1 MKRSRYLESPDCW
14 RRPGSDERLRRS
26 LKSPRGCLDK
36 DGTRIHAEIAGCEA
50 SIQDTMEELEGLD
63 ADLPPPLEDRAAASH
78 LMEPDKYTPAQIAEP
93 AKTRAWELVGLY
105 FYHHRRVHEALS
117 ILWGLYQQLLKGQ
130 KIVGRIHKGTPLVWI
145 SDCFGMLGFLVHAKR
160 YLMLTLCE
168 DAL

>member
-1 MKRSRYLESPDCW
+1 
-14 RRPGSDERLRRS
+14 
-26 LKSPRGCLDK
+26 
-36 DGTRIHAEIAGCEA
+36 
-50 SIQDTMEELEGLD
+50 
-63 ADLPPPLEDRAAASH
+63 
-78 LMEPDKYTPAQIAEP
+78 MEPDKYTPAQIAEP

-168 DAL
+168 DALREKGTISPNTTGAYFRLVWRQGLQHAELQRYAGQFLTLAEQMPKYALFPEALLQHVVD